1 MDRTSGTGRG
11 KKDMRKGG
19 NRAGA
24 TGEDKNDN
32 TPVVEG
38 EEGKKEEKA
47 AVEGEE
53 EKKDEPETPV
63 EEVVVE
69 EEEEDLEALPGN
81 YFADYELMKS

>member
-38 EEGKKEEKA
+38 EEGI
-47 AVEGEE
+47 EGEE
-53 EKKDEPETPV
+53 KSAPR
-63 EEVVVE
+63 EVVHKTPEQEVE
-69 EEEEDLEALPGN
+69 ATAFVRIQN
-81 YFADYELMKS
+81 YRDPPVIEGSVQS

>member
-1 MDRTSGTGRG
+1 MDRQSGTGHG

-38 EEGKKEEKA
+38 EEGKKEEK
-47 AVEGEE
+47 VEGEE
-53 EKKDEPETPV
+53 EKKEEPETPV

-69 EEEEDLEALPGN
+69 EDEEDLEALPGN
-81 YFADYELMKS
+81 YFADYELKKSQ